1 MSNVGHMWELACT
14 VYMIVVGM
22 FSEQRHSNVIH
33 FLVNEPMTH
42 EITALRNCYS
52 KSFVMC

>member
-1 MSNVGHMWELACT
+1 MWELACT